1 MHMGI
6 LSRLFRRRRT
16 TGDCELVLQ
25 AIRSGNIYVID
36 ILAYT
41 AGIPAARTYR
51 ALVLLERDRKIARG
65 FQDKQRIYTVR
76 VT

>member
-1 MHMGI
+1 MGI
-6 LSRLFRRRRT
+6 IGRLFRRQQT
-16 TGDCELVLQ
+16 TDDCALVLQ

-36 ILAYT
+36 IPAYT

-51 ALVLLERDRKIARG
+51 ALDLLERDKVIARG
-65 FQDKQRIYTVR
+65 FQDRQRIYTVR

>member
-1 MHMGI
+1 MGI
-6 LSRLFRRRRT
+6 LARLFRRRRT

-65 FQDKQRIYTVR
+65 FQDSQRIYTVR

>member
-1 MHMGI
+1 MGI

-41 AGIPAARTYR
+41 TGIPAARTYR

-65 FQDKQRIYTVR
+65 FQDRQRIYTVR